1 MAQIIRNK
9 KAYDSGDATV
19 TINGVLLNV
28 IEINY
33 DVEQEHQLNHTL
45 GNSAT
50 SWSRG
55 KIKPTASM
63 SLMMED
69 AADLEKTAN
78 GDLLK
83 IKPFDINV
91 TIVNEFNEL
100 VNDTITAKF
109 QKQGREVKG
118 DMGLQFQYD
127 LFCLGIEFNN
137 I

>member
-1 MAQIIRNK
+1 MSEIIRNK
-9 KAYDSGDATV
+9 KAYDSGDVTV
-19 TINGVLLNV
+19 VINGVLLNV
-28 IEINY
+28 IEISY

-45 GNSAT
+45 GNKAS
-50 SWSRG
+50 SWSQG
-55 KIKPTASM
+55 KIKPSASM

-69 AADLEKTAN
+69 ATTIESGVG
-78 GDLLK
+78 GDLLG
-83 IKPFDINV
+83 IKPFEVNV
-91 TIVNEFNEL
+91 TFANEFNVL